1 MALENASDIAKTAML
16 YGAKVPI
23 SGQADSRDRA
33 PYKEKKT
40 LPGTPNNVSHLVCVT
55 AHCL

>member
-16 YGAKVPI
+16 YGAKVLSPGKLI
-23 SGQADSRDRA
+23 LGIELLT
-33 PYKEKKT
+33 KKKKT
-40 LPGTPNNVSHLVCVT
+40 HPGTSNNVSHLFCVT